1 MALNSGKVDGAGT
14 NLPTLEKSIN
24 KGIVDGKKIKII
36 WKSPDI
42 PGSPLTVRKDIPWR
56 IKYLLLKAFMGI
68 PEGVDS
74 YEGKM
79 SGYEPAW
86 DSEYDII
93 RDIKKKMAD
102 KLK

>member
-1 MALNSGKVDGAGT
+1 MKVEKTGPLRGPQGVTPAGRRT
-14 NLPTLEKSIN
+14 TDQSAAANLESVEDVTS
-24 KGIVDGKKIKII
+24 V
-36 WKSPDI
+36 
-42 PGSPLTVRKDIPWR
+42 
-56 IKYLLLKAFMGI
+56 MGI

-79 SGYEPAW
+79 ARYEPAW
-86 DSEYDII
+86 DTQYDII

>member
-1 MALNSGKVDGAGT
+1 
-14 NLPTLEKSIN
+14 
-24 KGIVDGKKIKII
+24 
-36 WKSPDI
+36 
-42 PGSPLTVRKDIPWR
+42 
-56 IKYLLLKAFMGI
+56 MGI

-86 DSEYDII
+86 DSAYDII